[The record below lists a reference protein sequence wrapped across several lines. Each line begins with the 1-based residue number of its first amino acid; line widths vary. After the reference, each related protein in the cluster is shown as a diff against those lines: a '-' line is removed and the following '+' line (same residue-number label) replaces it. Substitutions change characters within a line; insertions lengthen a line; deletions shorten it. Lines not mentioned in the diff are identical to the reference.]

1 MCLQMNDIFYIP
13 LITLLILAI
22 LLAPLGCF
30 LMWKRMTFLAD
41 TMSHSSIL
49 GVGIGLFF
57 NISTILASLTYLVL
71 FVFMLKLLLKK
82 ETLPQDSV
90 LSLLSYGGMSLGLIL
105 ISLTPHKNAVD
116 KVLFGDLLS
125 VENHELLI
133 LLCMTIFS
141 AVFIM
146 RYHKKL
152 VCLVTDRNLAIISG
166 IPVTFLENFFIFI
179 IAFSIGF
186 SMKIAGALVV
196 PALLIIPAL
205 AATRFAPSYK
215 AVILFSTLFSL
226 ILAPVSLYVVY
237 EASLPI
243 GPVIIFVYILG
254 FSTIQLTYKLRY
266 VFTGKFTPTNFEG

>member
-1 MCLQMNDIFYIP
+1 MNDIFYTA
-13 LITLLILAI
+13 LITLVILAI

-30 LMWKRMTFLAD
+30 LMWKRMAFLAD
-41 TMSHSSIL
+41 AMSHSSIL

-57 NISTILASLTYLVL
+57 DTSTILASLIYLVL
-71 FVFMLKLLLKK
+71 FIFMLKLLLKK

-116 KVLFGDLLS
+116 KVLFGDILS
-125 VENHELLI
+125 VENHEILI
-133 LLCMTIFS
+133 LLCMTLFS
-141 AVFIM
+141 VLFIM
-146 RYHKKL
+146 RYHRKL
-152 VCLVTDRNLAIISG
+152 ICLVTDRNLAIISG
-166 IPVTFLENFFIFI
+166 IPAAFLENFFIFI

-205 AATRFAPSYK
+205 TATRFAPNYK
-215 AVILFSTLFSL
+215 AVILFSTLFSI

-237 EASLPI
+237 EASLTI
-243 GPVIIFVYILG
+243 GPVIIFVYVLG
-254 FSTIQLTYKLRY
+254 FTTIQLTCKLRC
-266 VFTGKFTPTNFEG
+266 VLQKKITPITFED